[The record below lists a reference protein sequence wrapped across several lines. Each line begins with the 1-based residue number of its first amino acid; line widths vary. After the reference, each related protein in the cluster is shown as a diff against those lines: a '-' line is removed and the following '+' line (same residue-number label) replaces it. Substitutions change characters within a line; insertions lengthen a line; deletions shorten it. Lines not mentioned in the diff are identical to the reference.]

1 MKRIQVG
8 FLVSYDY
15 ELLKIA
21 IPQIYRDSDS
31 IFLAID
37 KERKTWKG
45 ETFVIQ
51 NEFFDWLKSI
61 DVDSKI
67 QLVEENFYHPELTSM
82 QCEVQERKIL
92 AERMGIGN
100 WLIQLDADE
109 YFLDFKGFVKYLKSK
124 NHYLNNPEKKQIQI
138 SPYLIN
144 MYKRVDGGILYVE
157 KPTKIMVATNYPSY
171 KVGRQTR
178 KRIIYYKGL
187 VLHECISRTKEELE
201 MKFNNWGHD
210 TDINKQEFLQKWETV
225 NESNYKSMRNFFYI
239 EPEKWKKLAFVKG
252 TTFTEIGENLDF
264 KNVFPSDFYIWK
276 KNFGQWFKYLTKK

>member
-1 MKRIQVG
+1 MKKIQVG

-21 IPQIYRDSDS
+21 IPQIYKESDS

-37 KERKTWKG
+37 KQRKTWKG
-45 ETFVIQ
+45 ESFEIK
-51 NEFFDWLKSI
+51 EDFFDWIKSI

-67 QLVEENFYHPELTSM
+67 EILEDNFYHPELTSM
-82 QCEVQERKIL
+82 QCEVLERKVL
-92 AERMGIGN
+92 AEKMGIGN

-109 YFLDFKGFVKYLKSK
+109 YFLDFKGFVEFLRSK
-124 NHYLNNPEKKQIQI
+124 DHYLDNPQEKQIQI

-144 MYKRVDGGILYVE
+144 LYKRIDDGILYVE
-157 KPTKIMVATNYPSY
+157 RPTKIMVATNFPSY

-178 KRIIYYKGL
+178 KRIIYYKGA

-210 TDINKQEFLQKWETV
+210 TDINKEEFLEKWETV
-225 NESNYKSMRNFFYI
+225 NESNYKTMRNFFYM

-252 TTFTEIGENLDF
+252 TTFNEIERNLDF
-264 KNVFPSDFYIWK
+264 DEVLPSGFYIWK
-276 KNFGQWFKYLTKK
+276 KNFGQWFKHLTKK

>member
-1 MKRIQVG
+1 MKKIQVG

-21 IPQIYRDSDS
+21 IPQVYKESDS

-45 ETFVIQ
+45 ESFVI
-51 NEFFDWLKSI
+51 EDSFFQWLRSI
-61 DVDSKI
+61 DVDFKI
-67 QLVEENFYHPELTSM
+67 EILEDNFYHPELTSM
-82 QCEVQERKIL
+82 QCEVLERKIL
-92 AERMGIGN
+92 AEKMGIGN

-109 YFLDFKGFVKYLKSK
+109 YFFDFKAFVKFLKSK
-124 NHYLNNPEKKQIQI
+124 NYYLDNPEKNQIQV

-144 MYKRVDGGILYVE
+144 LYKRIDDGILYVE
-157 KPTKIMVATNYPSY
+157 KPTKIMVATNFPSY

-187 VLHECISRTKEELE
+187 ILHECISRTKEELE

-210 TDINKQEFLQKWETV
+210 IDINKEEFLEKWETV
-225 NESNYKSMRNFFYI
+225 NETNYKSMRNFFYM

-252 TTFTEIGENLDF
+252 TTFNEIGKNLDF
-264 KNVFPSDFYIWK
+264 SKVLPSDLYIWK
-276 KNFGQWFKYLTKK
+276 KNFGQWFKHLTKK

>member
-21 IPQIYRDSDS
+21 IPQVYKESDS

-45 ETFVIQ
+45 ESFDIK
-51 NEFFDWLKSI
+51 EDFFQWVKSI

-67 QLVEENFYHPELTSM
+67 QVLEDNFYHPELTSM
-82 QCEVQERKIL
+82 QCEVLERKFL
-92 AERMGIGN
+92 AEKMGIGN

-109 YFLDFKGFVKYLKSK
+109 YFLDFKGFVEFLKSK
-124 NHYLNNPEKKQIQI
+124 NHFLDNPEKHQVQI
-138 SPYLIN
+138 SPFLIN
-144 MYKRVDGGILYVE
+144 LYKRLEGGMLYVE
-157 KPTKIMVATNYPSY
+157 KPTKIMVATNFPSY

-178 KRIIYYKGL
+178 KRIIYYKGS

-210 TDINKQEFLQKWETV
+210 TDINKDEFLRKWETV
-225 NESNYKSMRNFFYI
+225 NETNYESMRNFFYM

-252 TTFTEIGENLDF
+252 SSFSEIEKNLDF
-264 KNVFPSDFYIWK
+264 FKVLPSAFYIWK
-276 KNFGQWFKYLTKK
+276 KNFGQWFKHLIRK